1 MTTKINFPYTQLP
14 EKAQILRKNVRAFLE
29 KEVSNGIFQPH
40 IGDGF
45 NRDFSLRVGEQGWIG
60 MTWPKEY
67 GGQELSQF
75 ERYVVTE
82 EMLLAGAPTW
92 AHFTADRQSGPILLK
107 YGSDKIKR
115 RILPRIVKGE
125 CTFAIGMSEPD
136 SGSDLFAA
144 RTHAERCADGWLV
157 NGRKTWT
164 SFAHKSQY
172 MIGLFRTASATDE
185 NRRHGL
191 TQFLVDMQTPGLTI
205 NPIRNSAG
213 QHDFNDVI
221 FEDVVVPEDHMLGEL
236 DMAWQQVTSELAF
249 ERSGPERFLQ
259 NIHVLTELIRIIG
272 KRPNEHTAERLG
284 RLIAQLQSLRQM
296 SISVAGMLSAGKE
309 PVLEASIVK
318 DVGTNWEQELPNT
331 ARDISSLLHHDEDA
345 TNRTSFED
353 LIQQSVIMS
362 PKYTIQGGTRE
373 ILRGVIARGLGVR

>member
-1 MTTKINFPYTQLP
+1 MTAKINFPFTRLP
-14 EKAQILRKNVRAFLE
+14 KEAQILRDKVRSFLD
-29 KEVSNGIFQPH
+29 KEISNGTFQPH
-40 IGDGF
+40 VGDGF
-45 NRDFSLRVGEQGWIG
+45 DTGFSRKVGEQGWIG
-60 MTWPKEY
+60 MTWPKKY
-67 GGQELSQF
+67 GGQEMSQF

-107 YGSDKIKR
+107 YSSEELKR
-115 RILPRIVKGE
+115 KILPEIVKGE

-144 RTHAERCADGWLV
+144 KTRAEPHADGWLI

-164 SFAHKSQY
+164 SFAHRSQY
-172 MIGLFRTASATDE
+172 MIGLFRTSKATE
-185 NRRHGL
+185 KNRRHGL
-191 TQFLVDMQTPGLTI
+191 TQFLVDMKTPGITVL
-205 NPIRNSAG
+205 PIRNSTG

-221 FEDVVVPEDHMLGEL
+221 FEDVVVPANHMLGEL
-236 DMAWQQVTSELAF
+236 DMAWKQATSELAF

-259 NIHVLTELIRIIG
+259 NIYILTELIRIVG
-272 KRPNEHTAERLG
+272 KQPDQHTAERIG

-296 SISVAGMLSAGKE
+296 SISVAGMLSKGDE

-318 DVGTNWEQELPNT
+318 DVGTNWEQELPNA
-331 ARDISSLLHHDEDA
+331 AREIAALLQHDDN
-345 TNRTSFED
+345 NRSSFEK
-353 LIQQSVIMS
+353 LIQESVIMS
-362 PKYTIQGGTRE
+362 PKFTIQGGTRE

>member
-1 MTTKINFPYTQLP
+1 MTTKINFPFTRLP
-14 EKAQILRKNVRAFLE
+14 KEAQILRDEVRSFLD
-29 KEVSNGIFQPH
+29 KEISNGTFQPH
-40 IGDGF
+40 VGDGF
-45 NRDFSLRVGEQGWIG
+45 DTGFSRKVGEQGWIG
-60 MTWPKEY
+60 MTWPKKY
-67 GGQELSQF
+67 GGQEMSQF

-107 YGSDKIKR
+107 YSSEELKR
-115 RILPRIVKGE
+115 KILPEIVKGE

-144 RTHAERCADGWLV
+144 KTRAEPHADGWLI

-164 SFAHKSQY
+164 SFAHRSQY
-172 MIGLFRTASATDE
+172 MIGLFRTSKATE
-185 NRRHGL
+185 KNRRHGL
-191 TQFLVDMQTPGLTI
+191 TQFLVDMKTPGITVR
-205 NPIRNSAG
+205 PIRNSTG

-221 FEDVVVPEDHMLGEL
+221 FEDVVVPANHMLGEL
-236 DMAWQQVTSELAF
+236 NMAWKQATSELAF

-259 NIHVLTELIRIIG
+259 NISVLTELIRVVG
-272 KRPNEHTAERLG
+272 KQPDQHTAERLG

-296 SISVAGMLSAGKE
+296 SISVAGMLSRGNE

-318 DVGTNWEQELPNT
+318 DVGTNWEQELPNA
-331 ARDISSLLHHDEDA
+331 AREVAALLQHDDN
-345 TNRTSFED
+345 NRKSFEE
-353 LIQQSVIMS
+353 LIQNSVIMS
-362 PKYTIQGGTRE
+362 PKFTIQGGTRE

>member
-1 MTTKINFPYTQLP
+1 MTAKINFPFTRLP
-14 EKAQILRKNVRAFLE
+14 KEAQILRDKVRSFLD
-29 KEVSNGIFQPH
+29 KEISNGTFQPH
-40 IGDGF
+40 VGDGF
-45 NRDFSLRVGEQGWIG
+45 DTGFSRKVGEQGWIG
-60 MTWPKEY
+60 MTWPKKY
-67 GGQELSQF
+67 GGQEMSQF

-107 YGSDKIKR
+107 YSSEELKR
-115 RILPRIVKGE
+115 KILPEIVKGE

-144 RTHAERCADGWLV
+144 KTRAEPHADGWLI

-164 SFAHKSQY
+164 SFAHRSQY
-172 MIGLFRTASATDE
+172 MIGLFRTSKATE
-185 NRRHGL
+185 KNRRHGL
-191 TQFLVDMQTPGLTI
+191 TQFLVDMKTPGITVR
-205 NPIRNSAG
+205 PIRNSTG

-221 FEDVVVPEDHMLGEL
+221 FEDVVVPAKHMLGEL
-236 DMAWQQVTSELAF
+236 DMAWKQATSELAF

-259 NIHVLTELIRIIG
+259 NIYILTELIRIVG
-272 KRPNEHTAERLG
+272 KQPDQHTAERIG

-296 SISVAGMLSAGKE
+296 SISVAGMLSKGDE

-318 DVGTNWEQELPNT
+318 DVGTNWEQELPNA
-331 ARDISSLLHHDEDA
+331 AREIAALLQHDDN
-345 TNRTSFED
+345 NRSSFEE
-353 LIQQSVIMS
+353 LIQESVIMS
-362 PKYTIQGGTRE
+362 PKFTIQGGTRE

>member
-1 MTTKINFPYTQLP
+1 MTPKINFPFTRLP
-14 EKAQILRKNVRAFLE
+14 KEAQILRDKVRSFLD
-29 KEVSNGIFQPH
+29 KEISNGTFQPH
-40 IGDGF
+40 VGDGF
-45 NRDFSLRVGEQGWIG
+45 DTSFSRKVGEQGWIG
-60 MTWPKEY
+60 MTWPKKY
-67 GGQELSQF
+67 GGQEMSQF

-107 YGSDKIKR
+107 YSSEELKR
-115 RILPRIVKGE
+115 KILPEIVKGE

-144 RTHAERCADGWLV
+144 KTRAEPHADGWLI

-164 SFAHKSQY
+164 SFAHRSQY
-172 MIGLFRTASATDE
+172 MIGLFRTSKATE
-185 NRRHGL
+185 KNRRHGL
-191 TQFLVDMQTPGLTI
+191 TQFLVDMKTPGITVR
-205 NPIRNSAG
+205 PIRNSTG

-221 FEDVVVPEDHMLGEL
+221 FEDVVVPANHMLGEL
-236 DMAWQQVTSELAF
+236 DMAWKQATSELAF

-259 NIHVLTELIRIIG
+259 NIYILTELIRIVG
-272 KRPNEHTAERLG
+272 KQPDQHTAERIG

-296 SISVAGMLSAGKE
+296 SISVAGMLSKGDE

-318 DVGTNWEQELPNT
+318 DVGTNWEQELPNA
-331 ARDISSLLHHDEDA
+331 AREIAALLQHDDN
-345 TNRTSFED
+345 NRSSFEE
-353 LIQQSVIMS
+353 LIQESVIMS
-362 PKYTIQGGTRE
+362 PKFTIQGGTRE

>member
-1 MTTKINFPYTQLP
+1 MTAKINFPFTRLP
-14 EKAQILRKNVRAFLE
+14 KEAQILRDKVRSFLH
-29 KEVSNGIFQPH
+29 KEISDGTFQPH
-40 IGDGF
+40 VGDGF
-45 NRDFSLRVGEQGWIG
+45 DTGFSRKVGEQGWIG
-60 MTWPKEY
+60 MTWPKKY
-67 GGQELSQF
+67 GGQEMSQF

-107 YGSDKIKR
+107 YSSEELKR
-115 RILPRIVKGE
+115 KILPEIVKGE

-144 RTHAERCADGWLV
+144 KTRAEPHADGWLI

-164 SFAHKSQY
+164 SFAHRSQY
-172 MIGLFRTASATDE
+172 MIGLFRTSKATE
-185 NRRHGL
+185 KNRRHGL
-191 TQFLVDMQTPGLTI
+191 TQFLVDMKTPGITVR
-205 NPIRNSAG
+205 PIRNSTG

-221 FEDVVVPEDHMLGEL
+221 FEDVVVPANHMLGEL
-236 DMAWQQVTSELAF
+236 DMAWKQATSELAF

-259 NIHVLTELIRIIG
+259 NIYILTELIRIVG
-272 KRPNEHTAERLG
+272 KQPDQHTAERIG

-296 SISVAGMLSAGKE
+296 SISVAGMLSKGDE

-318 DVGTNWEQELPNT
+318 DVGTNWEQELPNA
-331 ARDISSLLHHDEDA
+331 AREIAALLQHDDN
-345 TNRTSFED
+345 NRSSFEE
-353 LIQQSVIMS
+353 LIQESVIMS
-362 PKYTIQGGTRE
+362 PKFTIQGGTRE

>member
-1 MTTKINFPYTQLP
+1 MTAKINFPFTRLP
-14 EKAQILRKNVRAFLE
+14 KEAQILRDKVRSFLD
-29 KEVSNGIFQPH
+29 KEISNGTFQPH
-40 IGDGF
+40 VGDGF
-45 NRDFSLRVGEQGWIG
+45 DTGFSRKVGEQGWIG
-60 MTWPKEY
+60 MTWPKKY
-67 GGQELSQF
+67 GGQEMSQF

-107 YGSDKIKR
+107 YSSEELKR
-115 RILPRIVKGE
+115 KILPEIVKGE

-144 RTHAERCADGWLV
+144 KTRAEPHADGWLI

-164 SFAHKSQY
+164 SFAHRSQY
-172 MIGLFRTASATDE
+172 MIGLFRTSKATE
-185 NRRHGL
+185 KNRRHGL
-191 TQFLVDMQTPGLTI
+191 TQFLVDMKTPGITVR
-205 NPIRNSAG
+205 PIRNSTG

-221 FEDVVVPEDHMLGEL
+221 FEDVVVPANHMLGEL
-236 DMAWQQVTSELAF
+236 DMAWKQATSELAF

-259 NIHVLTELIRIIG
+259 NIYILTELIRIVG
-272 KRPNEHTAERLG
+272 KQPDQHTAERIG

-296 SISVAGMLSAGKE
+296 SISVAGMLSKGDE

-318 DVGTNWEQELPNT
+318 DVGTNWEQELPNA
-331 ARDISSLLHHDEDA
+331 AREIAALLQHDDS
-345 TNRTSFED
+345 NRSSFEE
-353 LIQQSVIMS
+353 LIQESVIMS
-362 PKYTIQGGTRE
+362 PKFTIQGGTRE

>member
-1 MTTKINFPYTQLP
+1 MTAKINFPFTRLP
-14 EKAQILRKNVRAFLE
+14 KEAQILRDKVRSFLD
-29 KEVSNGIFQPH
+29 KEISNGTFQPH
-40 IGDGF
+40 VGDGF
-45 NRDFSLRVGEQGWIG
+45 DTGFSRKVGEQGWIG
-60 MTWPKEY
+60 MTWPKKY
-67 GGQELSQF
+67 GGQEMSQF

-107 YGSDKIKR
+107 YSSEELKR
-115 RILPRIVKGE
+115 KILPEIVKGE

-144 RTHAERCADGWLV
+144 KTRAEPHADGWLI

-164 SFAHKSQY
+164 SFAHRSQY
-172 MIGLFRTASATDE
+172 MIGLFRTSKATE
-185 NRRHGL
+185 KNRRHGL
-191 TQFLVDMQTPGLTI
+191 TQFLVDMKTPGITVR
-205 NPIRNSAG
+205 PIRNSTG

-221 FEDVVVPEDHMLGEL
+221 FEDVVVPANHMLGEL
-236 DMAWQQVTSELAF
+236 DMAWKQATSELAF

-259 NIHVLTELIRIIG
+259 NIYILTELIRIVG
-272 KRPNEHTAERLG
+272 KQPDQHTAERIG

-296 SISVAGMLSAGKE
+296 SISVAGMLSKGDE

-318 DVGTNWEQELPNT
+318 DVGTNWEQELPNA
-331 ARDISSLLHHDEDA
+331 AREIAALLQHDDNNRSSFDE
-345 TNRTSFED
+345 
-353 LIQQSVIMS
+353 LIQESVIMS
-362 PKYTIQGGTRE
+362 PKFTIQGGTRE

>member
-1 MTTKINFPYTQLP
+1 MTAKINFPFTRLP
-14 EKAQILRKNVRAFLE
+14 KEAQILRDKVRAFLD
-29 KEVSNGIFQPH
+29 KEISNGTFQPH
-40 IGDGF
+40 VGDGF
-45 NRDFSLRVGEQGWIG
+45 DTEFSRKVGEQGWIG
-60 MTWPKEY
+60 MTWPKKY
-67 GGQELSQF
+67 GGQEMSQF

-107 YGSDKIKR
+107 YSSEKLKR
-115 RILPRIVKGE
+115 KILPEIVKGE

-144 RTHAERCADGWLV
+144 KTRAQPHADGWLV

-164 SFAHKSQY
+164 SFAHRSQY
-172 MIGLFRTASATDE
+172 MIGLFRTSKATE
-185 NRRHGL
+185 KNRRHGL
-191 TQFLVDMQTPGLTI
+191 TQFLVDMKTPGITVR
-205 NPIRNSAG
+205 PIRNSTG

-221 FEDVVVPEDHMLGEL
+221 FEDVVVPANHMLGEL
-236 DMAWQQVTSELAF
+236 DMAWKQATSELAF

-259 NIHVLTELIRIIG
+259 NIYVLTELIRIVG
-272 KRPNEHTAERLG
+272 KKPDQHTAERLG

-296 SISVAGMLSAGKE
+296 SISVAGMLSKGKE

-318 DVGTNWEQELPNT
+318 DVGTNWEQELPNA
-331 ARDISSLLHHDEDA
+331 AREVAALLQHDDN
-345 TNRTSFED
+345 NRNSFEK
-353 LIQQSVIMS
+353 LIQESVIMS
-362 PKYTIQGGTRE
+362 PKFTIQGGTRE

>member
-1 MTTKINFPYTQLP
+1 MAAKINFPFTRLP
-14 EKAQILRKNVRAFLE
+14 KEAQILRDKVRSFLD
-29 KEVSNGIFQPH
+29 KEISNGTFQPH
-40 IGDGF
+40 VGDGF
-45 NRDFSLRVGEQGWIG
+45 DTSFSRKVGEQGWIG
-60 MTWPKEY
+60 MTWPKKY
-67 GGQELSQF
+67 GGQEMSQF

-107 YGSDKIKR
+107 YSSEELKR
-115 RILPRIVKGE
+115 KILPEIVKGE

-144 RTHAERCADGWLV
+144 KTRAEHHADGWLI

-164 SFAHKSQY
+164 SFAHRSQY
-172 MIGLFRTASATDE
+172 MIGLFRTSKATE
-185 NRRHGL
+185 KNRRHGL
-191 TQFLVDMQTPGLTI
+191 TQFLVDMKTPGITVR
-205 NPIRNSAG
+205 PIRNSTG

-221 FEDVVVPEDHMLGEL
+221 FEDVVVPANHMLGEL
-236 DMAWQQVTSELAF
+236 DMAWKQATSELAF

-259 NIHVLTELIRIIG
+259 NIYILTELIRIVG
-272 KRPNEHTAERLG
+272 KQPDQHTAERIG

-296 SISVAGMLSAGKE
+296 SISVAGMLSKGDE

-318 DVGTNWEQELPNT
+318 DVGTNWEQELPNA
-331 ARDISSLLHHDEDA
+331 AREIAALLQHDDN
-345 TNRTSFED
+345 NRSSFEE
-353 LIQQSVIMS
+353 LIQESVIMS
-362 PKYTIQGGTRE
+362 PKFTIQGGTRE

>member
-1 MTTKINFPYTQLP
+1 MTPKINFPFTRLP
-14 EKAQILRKNVRAFLE
+14 KEAQILRDKVRSFLD
-29 KEVSNGIFQPH
+29 KEISNGTFQPH
-40 IGDGF
+40 VGDGF
-45 NRDFSLRVGEQGWIG
+45 NTSFSRKVGEQGWIG
-60 MTWPKEY
+60 MTWPKKY
-67 GGQELSQF
+67 GGQEMSQF

-107 YGSDKIKR
+107 YSSEELKR
-115 RILPRIVKGE
+115 KILPEIVKGE

-144 RTHAERCADGWLV
+144 KTRAEPHADGWLI

-164 SFAHKSQY
+164 SFAHRSQY
-172 MIGLFRTASATDE
+172 MIGLFRTSKATE
-185 NRRHGL
+185 KNRRHGL
-191 TQFLVDMQTPGLTI
+191 TQFLVDMKTPGITVR
-205 NPIRNSAG
+205 PIRNSTG

-221 FEDVVVPEDHMLGEL
+221 FEDVVVPANHVLGEL
-236 DMAWQQVTSELAF
+236 DMAWKQATSELAF

-259 NIHVLTELIRIIG
+259 NIYILTELIRIVG
-272 KRPNEHTAERLG
+272 KQPDQHTAERIG

-296 SISVAGMLSAGKE
+296 SISVAGMLSKGDE

-318 DVGTNWEQELPNT
+318 DVGTNWEQELPNA
-331 ARDISSLLHHDEDA
+331 ARGIAALLQHDDN
-345 TNRTSFED
+345 NRSSFEE
-353 LIQQSVIMS
+353 LIQKSVIMS
-362 PKYTIQGGTRE
+362 PKFTIQGGTRE